1 MQKIKVELLKVHPR
15 NKEFF
20 DDMEGDK
27 WKDFVESIKTS
38 GIIQSLLVSKD
49 DYVVISGHQ
58 RLKAAKELGLTEVP
72 CELKEYV
79 DKDGIT
85 AEDWKLNDLIETN
98 IKQRGVGNTNPMKAA
113 RCFLELERIHGVQRG
128 GDRKSELVNS
138 SYQSAESALWQD
150 NNYQQKLIEESG
162 LSKRQYMNTKK
173 LNDLIKPLQD
183 LVENKHLKPSIAI
196 NLAYMNQE
204 DQWNLYNA
212 FGESIGEIMQYK
224 DSVEIRKELD
234 ELRKQAKQNE
244 ELRLKAEREKAEIEK
259 QKSELEQKLKNVKP
273 EVIEKEPDDYKEL
286 KDTLRTIK
294 EQSEQLTKRLNELE
308 QEKNRLDELRK
319 KAIDEK
325 RQALEEKARAEAE
338 IKNIKYELEQVKQ
351 QYGLEAKKQ
360 CELADKL
367 IEETKKVIANATSIL
382 ELMDIEQLPDYKY
395 NDFSTTLIIFI
406 DKLEK
411 VYRSAEQK
419 SKNGKVAF
427 FRKRDD

>member
-1 MQKIKVELLKVHPR
+1 MPKINVNLLRPHPR

-38 GIIQSLLVSKD
+38 GIIQPLIVTD

-72 CELKEYV
+72 CEIRKYA

-98 IKQRGVGNTNPMKAA
+98 IKQRGMGNTNPMKAA
-113 RCFLELERIHGVQRG
+113 RCYLELERIHGVQRG
-128 GDRKSELVNS
+128 GYRGGLQNLGG
-138 SYQSAESALWQD
+138 QSAIIALSSPKSF
-150 NNYQQKLIEESG
+150 QQKIAEEAGISI
-162 LSKRQYMNTKK
+162 RQYKNTKK

-183 LVENKHLKPSIAI
+183 LVEKKNLKPTIAT
-196 NLAYMNQE
+196 NLAYLDQE
-204 DQWNLYNA
+204 DQWILYNV
-212 FGESIGEIMQYK
+212 FGESIGEIMQTK

-234 ELRKQAKQNE
+234 ELRKQSKQNE
-244 ELRLKAEREKAEIEK
+244 ELRLKAEREKV
-259 QKSELEQKLKNVKP
+259 ELERQKLELEEKIKNIKP
-273 EVIEKEPDDYKEL
+273 EIIEKEPDDYQEL
-286 KDTLRTIK
+286 KDTLKTIK